1 MYLIDTMV
9 LSELRRRQRDP
20 GVVAWIARQQ
30 HDDLFLSVVSIGEIE
45 VVGPPSIRKKVSEW
59 HQLAASRYS
68 ASLSIP

>member
-30 HDDLFLSVVSIGEIE
+30 HDGPLRAGAATSDLKRVLAPNTVGSAIKPWNNSEFLVYR
-45 VVGPPSIRKKVSEW
+45 P
-59 HQLAASRYS
+59 L
-68 ASLSIP
+68 